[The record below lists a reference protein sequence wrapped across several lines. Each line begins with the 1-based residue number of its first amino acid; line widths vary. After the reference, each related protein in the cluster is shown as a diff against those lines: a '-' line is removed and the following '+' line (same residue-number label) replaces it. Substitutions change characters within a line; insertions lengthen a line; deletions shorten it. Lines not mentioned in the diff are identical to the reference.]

1 MCLSALSSE
10 IHRVYEKLLEVDDI
24 LIKEHASNPS
34 GQLFTESVGNNLINR
49 VANELF
55 PVVGI
60 GQSLKLSLVD
70 HW

>member
-10 IHRVYEKLLEVDDI
+10 IHRVCEKLLEVDDI
-24 LIKEHASNPS
+24 LIKEHASDS
-34 GQLFTESVGNNLINR
+34 SSQLFTESVGNNLINR
-49 VANELF
+49 VANELL

>member
-10 IHRVYEKLLEVDDI
+10 IHRVCEKLLEVDDI
-24 LIKEHASNPS
+24 LIKEHASDSS

-49 VANELF
+49 VANELL